1 MTTGLPLAPT
11 ASPGPGPRRGTAR
24 CGYPGRVPEDT
35 TTIHLLRHGEVHNPE
50 GVVYG
55 RLPGYSLN
63 EDGMVM
69 AKAAA
74 QAFTGRDLV
83 ALFSSPMERARET
96 AHQFLDAFSLVPCID
111 DRLTEAGVHFEGQR
125 FHLRGALRHPAHWMH
140 LRNPFRP
147 SWGEPYSQIA
157 SRMLAAVAIARDLAR
172 GREAVCV
179 THQLPIWVLR
189 RAVERRPLWHLPD
202 RRQCALASVTSL
214 TYAGDRIVSVRYSE
228 PVAGDGSAAG
238 T

>member
-1 MTTGLPLAPT
+1 MPPPPPGARLPQGPT
-11 ASPGPGPRRGTAR
+11 R
-24 CGYPGRVPEDT
+24 CGYPGRVPEET
-35 TTIHLLRHGEVHNPE
+35 TIIHLLRHGEVHNPD
-50 GVVYG
+50 GIVYG

-74 QAFTGRDLV
+74 HAFADRDLA

-96 AHQFLDAFSLVPCID
+96 AHQFIDAFSLVPCID
-111 DRLTEAGVHFEGQR
+111 DRLIEAGVRFEGHR
-125 FHLRGALRHPAHWMH
+125 FHLQGALRRPSHWVH

-157 SRMLAAVAIARDLAR
+157 SRMLAAVAVARDVAR

-214 TYAGDRIVSVRYSE
+214 TYVGDRIVSVRYSE
-228 PVAGDGSAAG
+228 PAAGDGSAAG
-238 T
+238 A